1 MTPNKSTGVQ
11 KPKSHQKTPPK
22 SAQVKKQTKKEN
34 KTLIWLIPAAVVVV
48 AAIIGAIFLLNQ
60 NSPASAEKLPAVM
73 SVSEASQRFTE
84 GAYLLDVRTVAEW
97 NESHVDGAVLI
108 PLDELN
114 ARINEVPTDQDV
126 LIICRSGNR
135 SGQARDI
142 LRAAGLMRT
151 TSITGGITAWV
162 NAGLPVV
169 TGP

>member
-1 MTPNKSTGVQ
+1 MTQNKSTGTQ

-22 SAQVKKQTKKEN
+22 SAQVKKQTKKKSTN
-34 KTLIWLIPAAVVVV
+34 LTWLIPVAIVVV
-48 AAIIGAIFLLNQ
+48 AAIIGAIVLLNQ
-60 NSPASAEKLPAVM
+60 DKPASASKLPAVM
-73 SVSEASQRFTE
+73 SVSEASQRFSE
-84 GAYLLDVRTVAEW
+84 GAYLLDVRTVPEW

-108 PLDELN
+108 PLDELS
-114 ARINEVPTDQDV
+114 ARISEVPTDQDV
-126 LIICRSGNR
+126 LIICRTGNR

-151 TSITGGITAWV
+151 TSITGGIVAWI